1 MGPVRRAWLC
11 WRAWQVTLGLSS
23 WVLLALFWM
32 GLHGANAYPREL
44 AKAEAVLRDAQRT
57 WFDICK
63 EGREVVPKRI
73 PCDKSREEV
82 GLDPRRLALERSLHI
97 VLSDTLHTVNPF
109 YWIGCGT
116 GSQCYYVLLKCVD
129 AVFSSLFV
137 GVGVVA
143 AARWLSPIPN
153 VTFAGKSSIPTAQA
167 TSSRQ
172 TRMTSSGSPRS
183 SASATTSSSS
193 TLALCRMPLRTMARC
208 LGFSRCDS
216 RVLES

>member
-1 MGPVRRAWLC
+1 
-11 WRAWQVTLGLSS
+11 
-23 WVLLALFWM
+23 M

-109 YWIGCGT
+109 YWLGCST

-137 GVGVVA
+137 GVSVVA
-143 AARWLSPIPN
+143 VVLCAGLYVLVRGPLQSYSALQWETALRAHKKELEPAPSDIKLTLVSPPPPLY
-153 VTFAGKSSIPTAQA
+153 TET
-167 TSSRQ
+167 
-172 TRMTSSGSPRS
+172 PRK
-183 SASATTSSSS
+183 
-193 TLALCRMPLRTMARC
+193 
-208 LGFSRCDS
+208 
-216 RVLES
+216 